1 MATIAEVA
9 EHIDVNTRTAADLVA
24 RGIIT
29 KSSRGSYDLDVVR
42 LEYIRHIR
50 EVAAGREA
58 AQAVP
63 PGKIDGEQERARKD
77 KEAADRLELQNAV
90 TRGELAPL
98 SEMVSAVTSAFARVR
113 AKILTIPS
121 KVAPLV
127 VGETSTVV
135 VRDVVKNEIH
145 NALEELAG
153 TRLRE
158 WTFSPPGDSDE
169 LLDGADA
176 AAQSDHKR
184 VGRQGKTPKP
194 GSVGRTRKVGN
205 GSR

>member
-9 EHIDVNTRTAADLVA
+9 DHIDVNTRTAADLVA
-24 RGIIT
+24 RGVIT
-29 KSSRGSYDLDVVR
+29 KSTRSSYDLNVARV
-42 LEYIRHIR
+42 EYIRHLR

-58 AQAVP
+58 AQALP

-98 SEMVSAVTSAFARVR
+98 AEMVSAVTSAFARVR

-135 VRDVVKNEIH
+135 VRDVVKNEVH

-153 TRLRE
+153 TRLRD
-158 WTFSPPGDSDE
+158 WTFSPPGDPDE
-169 LLDGADA
+169 LLDGADTA
-176 AAQSDHKR
+176 AEPDHKR

-194 GSVGRTRKVGN
+194 RSVGRTRKVGN
-205 GSR
+205 GKG

>member
-9 EHIDVNTRTAADLVA
+9 DHIDVNTRTAADLVA
-24 RGIIT
+24 RSVIT
-29 KSSRGSYDLDVVR
+29 KSTRSSYDLNVAR
-42 LEYIRHIR
+42 IEYIRHLR

-98 SEMVSAVTSAFARVR
+98 AEMVSAVTSAFARVR

-121 KVAPLV
+121 KVAPLI

-135 VRDVVKNEIH
+135 VRDVVKNEVH

-153 TRLRE
+153 TRLRD
-158 WTFSPPGDSDE
+158 WTFSPPGDSGE

-176 AAQSDHKR
+176 AAKPDHKR
-184 VGRQGKTPKP
+184 VGRQGKAPK
-194 GSVGRTRKVGN
+194 SRSIGRTRKVGN
-205 GSR
+205 G

>member
-9 EHIDVNTRTAADLVA
+9 DHIDVNTRTAADLVA
-24 RGIIT
+24 RGVIT
-29 KSSRGSYDLDVVR
+29 KSTRSSYDLNVARV
-42 LEYIRHIR
+42 EYIRHLR

-98 SEMVSAVTSAFARVR
+98 AEMVSAVTSAFARVR

-121 KVAPLV
+121 KVAPLI

-135 VRDVVKNEIH
+135 VRDVVKNEVH

-153 TRLRE
+153 TRLRD
-158 WTFSPPGDSDE
+158 WTFSPPGDSGE
-169 LLDGADA
+169 LLDGADTT
-176 AAQSDHKR
+176 AQPDNQR
-184 VGRQGKTPKP
+184 VGRQRKTPQSR
-194 GSVGRTRKVGN
+194 GVGRTRKMGN
-205 GSR
+205 GKS